1 MITYIRRRAGM
12 LRQRLQKNIDRLVGI
27 PVAQFWTRYQPADIA
42 LFFDFKTGPYGG
54 GNQFLKALWG
64 ELERRKLRLENNTIS
79 PVTQACLYNS
89 YNFDFQRLRRMA
101 RPGCRMIHR
110 VDGPL
115 TVYRGSNDDSDQR
128 IWQINQEL
136 ADATIFQSHYSLQ
149 MHQQMGLEFKSPRTI
164 MNAADPAI
172 FHSHD
177 RVQFDRSRKVRL
189 ITVSWS
195 DNLNKGAPILKWIED
210 HLDWERFE
218 LTFVGHSR
226 IQFECIRI
234 LPPVPSLQLAE
245 LLRQN
250 DIYIAPSRHDPCS
263 NALIEALSCGLPAL
277 YLNSGGHP
285 EIVGKAGLGFDSETE
300 APDLLEQLV
309 AEYEMRQSLITV
321 PTLGE
326 VADAYL
332 SVMGVVG

>member
-1 MITYIRRRAGM
+1 
-12 LRQRLQKNIDRLVGI
+12 VGV
-27 PVAQFWTRYQPADIA
+27 PVAQFWSRYRPADIA
-42 LFFDFKTGPYGG
+42 MFFDFKTGPYGG

-64 ELERRKLRLENNTIS
+64 DLERRQLRLENNTIS
-79 PVTQACLYNS
+79 PATQACLYNS

-101 RPGCRMIHR
+101 RLGCRMIHR

-136 ADATIFQSHYSLQ
+136 ADATIFQSHYSLE
-149 MHQQMGLEFKSPRTI
+149 MHRQMGLEFKSPRVI

-172 FHSHD
+172 FHSHGRIPLD
-177 RVQFDRSRKVRL
+177 KSRKIRL
-189 ITVSWS
+189 VAASWS
-195 DNLNKGAPILKWIED
+195 DNLNKGAPILKWIEN

-218 LTFVGHSR
+218 LTFIGRSP
-226 IQFECIRI
+226 IQFERI
-234 LPPVPSLQLAE
+234 SMLPPLPSLQLAE
-245 LLRQN
+245 LFRQS

-263 NALIEALSCGLPAL
+263 NALIEALSCGLPTL

-285 EIVGKAGLGFDSETE
+285 EIVGEAGLGFDSETNVL
-300 APDLLEQLV
+300 DLLEQLV
-309 AEYEMRQSLITV
+309 VEYEMRQSMISV
-321 PTLGE
+321 PTIGE

-332 SVMGVVG
+332 SVMGVAG